1 MNGDAKVSELHSNF
15 FINTKSATSLD
26 LELLGEDI
34 RMKVWQKYKIK
45 LQWEIIRIGEFKEI

>member
-1 MNGDAKVSELHSNF
+1 MEMQRFRTSSNFF